1 MSASPGTGIIKIVWS
16 YASELISV
24 HLSRIGSPLSILL
37 SLRLPKRDL
46 LIIRLTCWRRIY
58 IRGRFI
64 VLRRE
69 PSQMP
74 TKAGQVLNLRQF
86 TKLRSLVAVVLRA
99 ETGPVW
105 QMLIL
110 HFRVWTLIDP
120 ATYLKVVTNLGRTR
134 DAGDRIAALARPS
147 Y

>member
-1 MSASPGTGIIKIVWS
+1 MSASPGTGIIKVVWS

-46 LIIRLTCWRRIY
+46 LIIRLTCWRLIY

-105 QMLIL
+105 
-110 HFRVWTLIDP
+110 HADPPFPRVVFIYP
-120 ATYLKVVTNLGRTR
+120 AAYLKVVTNLGRTR